1 MNCQQIITKINK
13 TSEILFNTT
22 SIISVGLQISEF
34 LGIKNNHFLQIINTL
49 TSKKSGEELKQN
61 EESGKIGGD
70 KEV

>member
-49 TSKKSGEELKQN
+49 TSKKSSEELKQT

>member
-49 TSKKSGEELKQN
+49 TSKKSSEELKQN

>member
-1 MNCQQIITKINK
+1 MNSQQIITKINK

-49 TSKKSGEELKQN
+49 TSKKSSEELKQI

>member
-49 TSKKSGEELKQN
+49 TSKKSSEELKQI